1 MSIPRLPLPPRLTCY
16 LVTTL
21 PVRARSDRISSS
33 ALVGYAAIDG
43 DDNWV
48 LPLAEYL
55 ACDPT
60 NANSGASSID
70 LFGLNN

>member
-1 MSIPRLPLPPRLTCY
+1 M
-16 LVTTL
+16 
-21 PVRARSDRISSS
+21 ISSS

-55 ACDPT
+55 SCDPT
-60 NANSGASSID
+60 SANSGGSSID